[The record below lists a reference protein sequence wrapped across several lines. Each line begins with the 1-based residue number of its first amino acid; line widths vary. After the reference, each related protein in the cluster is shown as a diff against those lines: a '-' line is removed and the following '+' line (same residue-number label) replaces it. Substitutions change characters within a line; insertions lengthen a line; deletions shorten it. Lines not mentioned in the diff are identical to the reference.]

1 MTIPLGRLSIFD
13 MFRLGIGPSSSHTV
27 GPMRAA
33 LNFAQSLEVDG
44 FMDQVSAITIELY
57 GSLGAT
63 GRGHGTDRAVLL
75 GLSGYHP
82 ETVPSSVVT
91 SLPTTITAE
100 GTLLLLGKKS
110 VVIAADAIS
119 FQPRVSI
126 DYHPNALRFRAHNS
140 LGSEVTNAVYF
151 SIGGGF
157 VASEAELKEAE
168 EFVAHQPANHHPLAP
183 AEHFETAEEL
193 LELCQRDG
201 ISISEVMLRDE
212 LKDRPLDEIRNRI
225 LDIARAMNECIDAG
239 CITGG
244 ILPGGLNVPRRAQA
258 LFQALSAETEH
269 NDPLRALDWVNLYAL
284 AVNEENAAGHRVVT
298 APTNG
303 AAGIVPAVLRYYR
316 EFIPG
321 ADDEGTIKFLLAAAA
336 VGTLIKR
343 NASISGAEVGCQG
356 EVGSACAMAAAGL
369 AEVLGGTP
377 EQVEN
382 AAEIGME
389 HNLGLT
395 CDPIGGLVQIPC
407 IERNAIGAVKAINAA
422 RMALRGDGQ
431 HLVSLD
437 MVIKT
442 MKETGKDMHHHYKE
456 TSIGGLAVNIIEC

>member
-1 MTIPLGRLSIFD
+1 MVADGYLELMGKQRVSIA
-13 MFRLGIGPSSSHTV
+13 S
-27 GPMRAA
+27 
-33 LNFAQSLEVDG
+33 
-44 FMDQVSAITIELY
+44 
-57 GSLGAT
+57 
-63 GRGHGTDRAVLL
+63 
-75 GLSGYHP
+75 
-82 ETVPSSVVT
+82 
-91 SLPTTITAE
+91 
-100 GTLLLLGKKS
+100 
-110 VVIAADAIS
+110 DAIS
-119 FQPRVSI
+119 FQPRISI
-126 DYHPNALRFRAHNS
+126 DYHPNALRFRADRAD
-140 LGSEVTNAVYF
+140 GSEITNAVYF

-157 VASEAELKEAE
+157 VASESELKIAE
-168 EFVAHQPANHHPLAP
+168 DFVAKQPANHHPLAP

-193 LELCQRDG
+193 LEICKRDSL
-201 ISISEVMLRDE
+201 SISEVMLRDE
-212 LKDRPLDEIRNRI
+212 LNDRTLVEIREGI
-225 LDIARAMNECIDAG
+225 LNISTAMNDCIDAG
-239 CITGG
+239 CVTGG
-244 ILPGGLNVPRRAQA
+244 ILPGGLNVPRRAPA
-258 LFQALSAETEH
+258 LFKTLSIESEH
-269 NDPLRALDWVNLYAL
+269 HDPLRALDWVNLYAL

-303 AAGIVPAVLRYYR
+303 AAGIIPAVLRYYR

-321 ADDEGTIKFLLAAAA
+321 ANDEGTIKFLLAAAA

-407 IERNAIGAVKAINAA
+407 IERNAIGA
-422 RMALRGDGQ
+422 LHGDGQ